1 MKIHRFVLI
10 LMLLAGTQLMGASL
24 PEFTGQWVQ
33 GGPFTTDGLKGKA
46 VVLYFYEEG
55 CPSCRGKWP
64 GIMSMTKQFEN
75 EPVQFIAVNSGNAKS
90 AVSTYVSSVKCD
102 WPAYVDLDRSYEK
115 NFGFEISLQNIYQT
129 IYVDAHGNTRG
140 GGLSEEGVKKA
151 VSTASWKIP
160 PTEIPEPLK
169 KAWRALEFGQTSVAA
184 PLVKQ
189 ASKSSDAKVKE
200 AAGKLEAVIQA
211 DITKRLTDAKT
222 NNEAGK
228 KWDSYKG
235 YAFVAENYKDYAE
248 AKPAVAEIGKL
259 RSDKVVARELQA
271 KGMLDKCIEWSNS
284 PKNNEREQGK
294 AGLTSLAAN
303 FADTEAGATAKT
315 MSK

>member
-1 MKIHRFVLI
+1 MNIYKLI
-10 LMLLAGTQLMGASL
+10 LALVLTTGSTLMASTL

-33 GGPFTTDGLKGKA
+33 GGPFTTEGLKGKA

-55 CPSCRGKWP
+55 CPTCRGKWP
-64 GIMSMTKQFEN
+64 GILSVAKQFEN
-75 EPVQFIAVNSGNAKS
+75 EPVQFIAVNSGNAKA
-90 AVSTYVSSVKCD
+90 AVNTYVSSVKCD

-129 IYVDAHGNTRG
+129 ILVDGKGNTHTG
-140 GGLSEEGVKKA
+140 GMNEESIKRVLP
-151 VSTASWKIP
+151 TASWKIP
-160 PTEIPEPLK
+160 PSEIPDSLK
-169 KAWRALEFGQTSVAA
+169 KAWRALEFGQTAVAA

-189 ASKSSDAKVKE
+189 ALGASDAKVKE
-200 AAGKLEAVIQA
+200 AAKKLEAVIQA
-211 DITKRLTDAKT
+211 DITKRLEAAKAD
-222 NNEAGK
+222 NEGSK
-228 KWDSYKG
+228 KWDAYKG
-235 YAFVAENYKDYAE
+235 YAFVAENYKDFAE
-248 AKPAVAEIGKL
+248 SKPAGVELGKL

-284 PKNNEREQGK
+284 PKNNEREQAKG
-294 AGLTSLAAN
+294 GLTALATN